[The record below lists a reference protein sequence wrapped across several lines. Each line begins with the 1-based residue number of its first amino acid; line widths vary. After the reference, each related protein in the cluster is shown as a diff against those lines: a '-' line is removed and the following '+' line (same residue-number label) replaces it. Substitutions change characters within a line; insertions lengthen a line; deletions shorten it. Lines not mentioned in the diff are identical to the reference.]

1 MILFVGALPFL
12 ESFKVLDF
20 NNQIELYKI
29 IVSQRANMFEK
40 EAALFLKNF
49 VVKISGA
56 NLNIIDDSKTKQPYE
71 IVIGNTNRYVSQVFD
86 KDQFLIESK
95 DLSYFIQGGKKGIY
109 YGVFQFF
116 KELFNYNSELNTNS
130 IKKSTKVYLSN
141 RIANKNEKPDFDYRF
156 MYYSKGFD
164 KDYQFDNKL
173 SSFGIDTETG
183 KLSFED
189 CGSVVHNFLLLFGY
203 DKHFSKHP
211 DYYPLINGQRT
222 KEGLQV
228 NNAYKVP
235 CLTNEGV
242 YQIILSELKKRIQE
256 VPNTKIWNL
265 SLPDGINDSNDY
277 CNCENCKKK
286 YDLGNGLS
294 EAVFPFINRL
304 AYDLPNKIIR
314 TLAYTVTSNPHTG
327 ISKLSNG
334 KTLKKGELAK
344 NVEILFTLPYND
356 KSKSIAFASDEKSIL
371 YRRNLASWAAITNNI
386 FIWEYIVNFNYYLF
400 PFPTLHTV
408 KDNFEF
414 FKKNN
419 VKSIFIQSSSMEVSA
434 LAELNSYVYAQLMWN
449 SKKELLPLI
458 NDFCKD
464 FYGIASDE
472 MTTYINS
479 LLNYIK
485 LNKGTI
491 WNPLSGIGSLVYHA
505 NPDVNLENDTLFSL
519 KHLKE
524 YKKLLNTALNKTKG
538 SFYYN
543 RILKE
548 YLCVLFVEIE
558 ASTYYANKFGGKF
571 SLEFFNFVTN
581 DGKVSFNKKFEEFLS
596 LCNILKIDYISEG
609 LRTPTSYINDVK
621 VSMHLK

>member
-29 IVSQRANMFEK
+29 VVSQRANQFEK
-40 EAALFLKNF
+40 EAALLLKNF
-49 VVKISGA
+49 ITRISGI

-71 IVIGNTNRYVSQVFD
+71 IVIGNTNRYTTQVFD
-86 KDQFLIESK
+86 KDEFLIKSK
-95 DLSYFIQGGKKGIY
+95 DLSYIIQGGKKGLYFGI
-109 YGVFQFF
+109 FEFF
-116 KELFNYNSELNTNS
+116 KELFNFNSELSTNS
-130 IKKSTKVYLSN
+130 IKKSSKVNFSN
-141 RIANKNEKPDFDYRF
+141 RIINKSEIPDFNYRF

-173 SSFGIDTETG
+173 SSFGIDNETG

-203 DKHFSKHP
+203 DKYFSKYP
-211 DYYPLINGQRT
+211 DYYPLINGRRT
-222 KEGLQV
+222 KEGLELS
-228 NNAYKVP
+228 NAHKVP

-242 YQIILSELKKRIQE
+242 YQIILSELKKRIQAS
-256 VPNTKIWNL
+256 PNTKIWNL
-265 SLPDGINDSNDY
+265 SLPDGINGSNDY
-277 CNCENCKKK
+277 CNCIKCKKK

-294 EAVFPFINRL
+294 EAFYPFINRL
-304 AYDLPNKIIR
+304 AIDLPNYIIR
-314 TLAYTVTSNPHTG
+314 TLAYIVTSNPHSG

-334 KTLKKGELAK
+334 RILKKGELAK
-344 NVEILFTLPYND
+344 NVEIVFTLPYND
-356 KSKSIAFASDEKSIL
+356 KSQSITIATDEKSIL
-371 YRRNLASWAAITNNI
+371 YRKNLANWAAITNNI

-400 PFPTLHTV
+400 PFPTLHTI

-414 FKKNN
+414 FKQNN
-419 VKSIFIQSSSMEVSA
+419 VKSIFIQSSSMEVSS

-449 SKKELLPLI
+449 SKRELLPLI
-458 NDFCKD
+458 NKFCKD

-472 MTTYINS
+472 MFTYINS

-485 LNKGTI
+485 LNKGPI

-505 NPDVNLENDTLFSL
+505 NPDVNLENSTLFSI

-524 YKKLLNTALNKTKG
+524 YKNILNTALNKTEK
-538 SFYYN
+538 SVYYN

-548 YLCVLFVEIE
+548 YLCILFVEIE
-558 ASTYYANKFGGKF
+558 ASTQYANKSGGKF
-571 SLEFFNFVTN
+571 SQEFFNFVTN
-581 DGKVSFNKKFEEFLS
+581 NGKVSFNKKIEEFLS
-596 LCNILKIDYISEG
+596 ICNLLKIDYISEG
-609 LRTPTSYINDVK
+609 LRTPVSYINDVK
-621 VSMHLK
+621 GSMHLK